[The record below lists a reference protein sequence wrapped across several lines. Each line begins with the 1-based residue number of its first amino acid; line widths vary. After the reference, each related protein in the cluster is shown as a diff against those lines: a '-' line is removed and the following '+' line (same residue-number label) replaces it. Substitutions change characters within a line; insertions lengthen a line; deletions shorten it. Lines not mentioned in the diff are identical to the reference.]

1 MRAPVSRV
9 TLCNYTMNPDKLFDY
24 LDGKL
29 PPAERTELES
39 RLAADAELQRELA
52 VARQIHL
59 GMRETFDPI
68 ESARVARGAV
78 LGRRIAVIFS
88 LLVFAN
94 VLFGIYAI
102 TLMGKKRRNTRP
114 NDHNQEQLTQ
124 ALRSAAAA
132 AMPTPNLEVDEI
144 KIPAAS
150 ATERDSLVGK
160 VIDAASQSGG
170 SAVKN
175 LSNENGTL
183 VFAEIP
189 AAKENEFREKLT
201 NLGAP
206 VTKSTASASTGNR
219 IMQIRIVE
227 TEKR

>member
-1 MRAPVSRV
+1 
-9 TLCNYTMNPDKLFDY
+9 MNPDKLFDY
-24 LDGKL
+24 LEGRL
-29 PPAERTELES
+29 PPAERTELEARIS
-39 RLAADAELQRELA
+39 SDPELQRELA

-78 LGRRIAVIFS
+78 LGRRIAIVFAT
-88 LLVFAN
+88 LVFLN

-102 TLMGKKRRNTRP
+102 TFMGKKQRSTRP
-114 NDHNQEQLTQ
+114 NESNQEQLNK
-124 ALRSAAAA
+124 ALQSAAAA

-144 KIPAAS
+144 KISAPAAELDSVVAKIINS
-150 ATERDSLVGK
+150 A
-160 VIDAASQSGG
+160 AQSGG

-189 AAKENEFREKLT
+189 AAKENEFREKLAA
-201 NLGAP
+201 LGAP
-206 VTKSTASASTGNR
+206 STKPTESASTGNR
-219 IMQIRIVE
+219 ILQIRIVE
-227 TEKR
+227 SANH